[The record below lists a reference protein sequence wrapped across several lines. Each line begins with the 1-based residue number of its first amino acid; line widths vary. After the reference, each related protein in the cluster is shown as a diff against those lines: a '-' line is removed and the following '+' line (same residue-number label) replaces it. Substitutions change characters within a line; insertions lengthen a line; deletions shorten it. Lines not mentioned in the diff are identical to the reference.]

1 MKSTNI
7 KDKMPSKNIIK
18 ASVINLLDTIVYSV
32 AFLLGNY
39 YDQDIRDYYK
49 FDMQNIHVFY
59 VFSIQTFFTIILQIY
74 IIYISCKFAG
84 Y

>member
-18 ASVINLLDTIVYSV
+18 ASVINLLETIVYSV

-39 YDQDIRDYYK
+39 YD
-49 FDMQNIHVFY
+49 
-59 VFSIQTFFTIILQIY
+59 
-74 IIYISCKFAG
+74 
-84 Y
+84 